1 MATKKELKEYFSTG
15 KIPTAAQ
22 FGELIDYNNVIT
34 IVPEYNTSDS
44 WVSFVFTI
52 GYIPDDGDNNYTFR
66 VPVIYT
72 KITYH
77 TKPTYHT
84 GTCNITTFRLANT
97 INIDSF
103 EHDWLVLENNITPIG
118 DIFKVSE
125 DNATLLENLTAYFV
139 TM

>member
-52 GYIPDDGDNNYTFR
+52 GYIPNDGDNNYTSR

-72 KITYH
+72 KITYN
-77 TKPTYHT
+77 T

-103 EHDWLVLENNITPIG
+103 EYDWLDLENNITPIG
-118 DIFKVSE
+118 DIFKISK
-125 DNATLLENLTAYFV
+125 DNATLLEDLTAYFV
-139 TM
+139 TI

>member
-1 MATKKELKEYFSTG
+1 MATKAQLKEYFSTG

-44 WVSFVFTI
+44 WISFVFTI
-52 GYIPDDGDNNYTFR
+52 GYILNNGDNNHTFR

-77 TKPTYHT
+77 T
-84 GTCNITTFRLANT
+84 GTCNITNFRLANT

-103 EHDWLVLENNITPIG
+103 EYHWLDLENNITPIG
-118 DIFKVSE
+118 DIFKISE
-125 DNATLLENLTAYFV
+125 DNATLLEDLTDYFV
-139 TM
+139 TI

>member
-34 IVPEYNTSDS
+34 IVPEYNTSDL

-52 GYIPDDGDNNYTFR
+52 GYIPNDGDNNYTFR

-77 TKPTYHT
+77 T
-84 GTCNITTFRLANT
+84 GTCNVITFRLDNT
-97 INIDSF
+97 IDIDSF
-103 EHDWLVLENNITPIG
+103 EHDWLDLENNITPIG
-118 DIFKVSE
+118 DVFKISE
-125 DNATLLENLTAYFV
+125 DNSTLLEDLTTYFLKI
-139 TM
+139 

>member
-34 IVPEYNTSDS
+34 IVPEYNTSNS
-44 WVSFVFTI
+44 WASFVFTM
-52 GYIPDDGDNNYTFR
+52 GYIPNDGDNNYTFR

-77 TKPTYHT
+77 T
-84 GTCNITTFRLANT
+84 GACNITTFRLSDT
-97 INIDSF
+97 IDIDSF
-103 EHDWLVLENNITPIG
+103 EYNWLDLENSITPIG
-118 DIFKVSE
+118 DVFKISN
-125 DNATLLENLTAYFV
+125 DNATLLEDLTTYFV

>member
-34 IVPEYNTSDS
+34 IVPEYNTSGS

-52 GYIPDDGDNNYTFR
+52 GYIPNDGDNNYTFR
-66 VPVIYT
+66 VPVSYT

-77 TKPTYHT
+77 TGTY
-84 GTCNITTFRLANT
+84 NIITFRLANT
-97 INIDSF
+97 IDIDSF
-103 EHDWLVLENNITPIG
+103 EHDWLDLENNITPIG
-118 DIFKVSE
+118 DVFKVSE

-139 TM
+139 TI

>member
-34 IVPEYNTSDS
+34 IVPEYNTLDS
-44 WVSFVFTI
+44 WISFVFTI
-52 GYIPDDGDNNYTFR
+52 GYIPNDGDNNYTFR

-77 TKPTYHT
+77 T
-84 GTCNITTFRLANT
+84 GTCNVTTFRLAGT
-97 INIDSF
+97 IDIDSF
-103 EHDWLVLENNITPIG
+103 EHDWLDLENNITPIG
-118 DIFKVSE
+118 DVFKVSE
-125 DNATLLENLTAYFV
+125 DNSTLLENLTAYFLKI
-139 TM
+139 

>member
-52 GYIPDDGDNNYTFR
+52 GYIPNDGDNNYTFR
-66 VPVIYT
+66 VPVSYT
-72 KITYH
+72 KI
-77 TKPTYHT
+77 TYHT
-84 GTCNITTFRLANT
+84 GTCNITIFRLANT
-97 INIDSF
+97 IDIDSF
-103 EHDWLVLENNITPIG
+103 EHDWLDLENNITPIG
-118 DIFKVSE
+118 DMFKVSE
-125 DNATLLENLTAYFV
+125 DNGTLLENLTAYFV
-139 TM
+139 TI